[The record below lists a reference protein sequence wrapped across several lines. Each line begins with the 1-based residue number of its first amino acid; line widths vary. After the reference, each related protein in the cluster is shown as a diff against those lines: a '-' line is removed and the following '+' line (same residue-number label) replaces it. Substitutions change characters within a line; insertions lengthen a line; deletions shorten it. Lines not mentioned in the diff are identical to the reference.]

1 MHMGMKISDH
11 TYLFTI
17 SDRFSIEGRGVVLV
31 PGIPHSA
38 GTPVVYRGAPLIL
51 RTPLGEVIHT
61 NLQDIELIRYM
72 PGAKR
77 LEATPILLPKAIH
90 KFDIPIG
97 TEVYLASDATEES
110 QSEQG
115 VAPQPAA
122 RSESDFSSSLP
133 PST

>member
-1 MHMGMKISDH
+1 MNISEH

-17 SDRFSIEGRGVVLV
+17 ADRFSIEGHGVVVV
-31 PGIPHSA
+31 PGIPHAA
-38 GTPVVYRGAPLIL
+38 GTPVVHRGDPLIL

-77 LEATPILLPKAIH
+77 LEATPISLPQSIH

-97 TEVYLASDATEES
+97 TEVYLASDATEKP

-115 VAPQPAA
+115 VTPQPAA
-122 RSESDFSSSLP
+122 RSESDFSGSLL

>member
-1 MHMGMKISDH
+1 M
-11 TYLFTI
+11 
-17 SDRFSIEGRGVVLV
+17 RRGD
-31 PGIPHSA
+31 
-38 GTPVVYRGAPLIL
+38 PLIL

-77 LEATPILLPKAIH
+77 LEATPISLPKTIH

-97 TEVYLASDATEES
+97 TEVYLASDATAKS

-122 RSESDFSSSLP
+122 RSESDFSGSLP